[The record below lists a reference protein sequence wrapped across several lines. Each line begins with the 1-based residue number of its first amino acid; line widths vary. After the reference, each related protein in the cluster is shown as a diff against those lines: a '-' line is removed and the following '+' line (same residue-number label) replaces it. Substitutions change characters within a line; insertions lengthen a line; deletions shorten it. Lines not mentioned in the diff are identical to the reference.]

1 MAFGNRHRDTSRV
14 QLTDIEEIL
23 GEVEL
28 EKKLLVLEDET
39 VITGED
45 YEFLL
50 PEKQTTQE
58 DWCVSANLEMQSMLN
73 NSCQVHPALRSENI
87 QGILQVR
94 H

>member
-1 MAFGNRHRDTSRV
+1 VKALRQTRISALKNS
-14 QLTDIEEIL
+14 I
-23 GEVEL
+23 EL

>member
-1 MAFGNRHRDTSRV
+1 MKALRQTRISALKNS
-14 QLTDIEEIL
+14 I
-23 GEVEL
+23 EL